1 MGVKKSDGCK
11 NLKATACE
19 AAGSQEAVG
28 RVLLKGRGGGGGKDR
43 GKGTASGIFA
53 EPFFGSSCLTG
64 VFRVCAMN
72 LWSSFVHRVEFL

>member
-28 RVLLKGRGGGGGKDR
+28 RVLLKGRGGEGGR
-43 GKGTASGIFA
+43 TVEKGRLLAFLRN
-53 EPFFGSSCLTG
+53 PFL
-64 VFRVCAMN
+64 VPV
-72 LWSSFVHRVEFL
+72 V